1 MTNPHNLGHNSMAYG
16 GTSWPFADLLLGA
29 HSSFAY
35 GSGAWNCRYQFGTK
49 PRSSVTAAQLS
60 ATALA

>member
-1 MTNPHNLGHNSMAYG
+1 MAYG